1 MTQQLVTR
9 SPMAEQLDRE
19 AWLAKRL
26 GDHGVAEIFAGLTD
40 PAVRRERVREVI
52 LARGLECVIVGR
64 HEGKPCTYAEIFQV
78 IFGVPL

>member
-1 MTQQLVTR
+1 MKPAQTQRLVAR

-40 PAVRRERVREVI
+40 PAVRRERVIRS
-52 LARGLECVIVGR
+52 LELR
-64 HEGKPCTYAEIFQV
+64 PH
-78 IFGVPL
+78 